1 MLWLWSLNLRYH
13 TQLKI
18 LTPKQ
23 IFQRLPIALA
33 KVKAGNTS
41 ENLLNQTRQFIYSLY
56 RAKEITKWVSNNIM
70 NLINVSYKMDTI
82 FMNSRKSKTSDPNGL
97 LLNLTDKIN
106 LKRND
111 KYASLSNLSVCYKWK
126 NLYKNNEFKIS
137 ALTWNE
143 KFELPDK

>member
-1 MLWLWSLNLRYH
+1 
-13 TQLKI
+13 
-18 LTPKQ
+18 
-23 IFQRLPIALA
+23 
-33 KVKAGNTS
+33 
-41 ENLLNQTRQFIYSLY
+41 
-56 RAKEITKWVSNNIM
+56 
-70 NLINVSYKMDTI
+70 MDTI
-82 FMNSRKSKTSDPNGL
+82 FMNSRSSKTSDPDGL

>member
-1 MLWLWSLNLRYH
+1 
-13 TQLKI
+13 
-18 LTPKQ
+18 
-23 IFQRLPIALA
+23 
-33 KVKAGNTS
+33 
-41 ENLLNQTRQFIYSLY
+41 
-56 RAKEITKWVSNNIM
+56 
-70 NLINVSYKMDTI
+70 
-82 FMNSRKSKTSDPNGL
+82 MNSRKSKTSDPNGL

-126 NLYKNNEFKIS
+126 NLYKNNEIKIS